1 MTPVLKAINQRVLP
15 HPRHSHA
22 HADTRWRWIRI
33 GIFLVVA
40 TSFLRG
46 LVGQYAVTA
55 S

>member
-1 MTPVLKAINQRVLP
+1 MKAIKHRPVP

-22 HADTRWRWIRI
+22 RIDTRWRWIRI
-33 GIFLVVA
+33 GIVLRVA
-40 TSFLRG
+40 TWFLRG